1 MIPGLQMYLI
11 ECKACGE
18 TTPSP
23 EFDSGL
29 QGALSKFMR
38 KVGDSKICQCPS
50 CGAKAKKTYMGP
62 AR

>member
-1 MIPGLQMYLI
+1 MYLI

-29 QGALSKFMR
+29 QGALSKCMR
-38 KVGDSKICQCPS
+38 NPGDSKSCKCPS
-50 CGAKAKKTYMGP
+50 CGAKVKKIHMGP